1 MSEFDQEWKSRIDAI
16 GEEPS
21 EQDLGVLLQDMVR
34 QATAPGRAVAQLATD
49 EGRQALWRRLGAGLD
64 FCGLLGSLYSEPPA
78 DPAARSWGL
87 AQQVEIELHLRGQL
101 VHRLVEALGDKREV
115 ARPQPVGH
123 EEIRPPPLR
132 VCDEAYLGLRRLLHP
147 EEDLVG
153 FSVDADGYLAMP
165 FDVRD
170 QAIAK
175 ALATKT
181 WNLSPFEFY

>member
-1 MSEFDQEWKSRIDAI
+1 MSEFDQEWKSRIDAL

-34 QATAPGRAVAQLATD
+34 QATAPGRAVAQVAED
-49 EGRQALWRRLGAGLD
+49 SSRQPLWRQLTAGLD
-64 FCGLLGSLYSEPPA
+64 FCGLLGSLYAEPPA
-78 DPAARSWGL
+78 DPGARSWSL
-87 AQQVEIELHLRGQL
+87 TQQVEIELHLRGQL
-101 VHRLVEALGDKREV
+101 VHRLIEALGDKREV
-115 ARPQPVGH
+115 MQPRTIPQ
-123 EEIRPPPLR
+123 EIPPPPLR

-147 EEDLVG
+147 EEDQVG

-175 ALATKT
+175 ALAAKT